1 MKKYKQSLIV
11 NNNNSQTSK
20 NTFSCP
26 CSKQLYRAHTRILK
40 AETSKAKRYTHTP
53 VQTHMLLRIHQ
64 HRIEQRIPAAL
75 ANRKSKTTLT
85 TAIANSRPT
94 NVAYYPIS
102 SGTSVTRSKA
112 GLFEF
117 CATFYQ
123 LLICLSLMSLPQ
135 SAGFFFFCVSVW
147 DLLPFC

>member
-1 MKKYKQSLIV
+1 
-11 NNNNSQTSK
+11 
-20 NTFSCP
+20 
-26 CSKQLYRAHTRILK
+26 
-40 AETSKAKRYTHTP
+40 
-53 VQTHMLLRIHQ
+53 MLLRIHQ

-117 CATFYQ
+117 YATFYQ

-135 SAGFFFFCVSVW
+135 SAVFFFFLCKCLGFVAFLLIRQARRHTRTQTQTYQVNQAADKWARAGLRRNEMQMPQKYSHKINSSV
-147 DLLPFC
+147 